1 MSASQRVLVAV
12 DASEASR
19 RAVNYVADMLGGK
32 PGFHVGL
39 VHLES
44 PPRMLEWGGSE
55 APGIEGAV
63 SLERAE
69 AYQELKKAAIEG
81 GQALLQRMQAILTER
96 GIDVAALLVRFEE
109 PLNRKN
115 MATDVLN
122 IANERDYGTVVVGR
136 HSFSGLKRLFQH
148 HVGEELVRTGKGVT
162 IWVVE

>member
-1 MSASQRVLVAV
+1 MSASQRILVAV

-19 RAVNYVADMLGGK
+19 RAVTYVSDVLGGK

-39 VHLES
+39 VHLEL

-55 APGIEGAV
+55 DSAIEDAI
-63 SLERAE
+63 SSERAE
-69 AYQELKKAAIEG
+69 VYQELEKEAIKG
-81 GQALLQRMQAILTER
+81 GQGLLHRLQAILTER

-109 PLNRKN
+109 PLDRKHIAN
-115 MATDVLN
+115 DVLK
-122 IANERDYGTVVVGR
+122 IAQERDYGTVVVGR
-136 HSFSGLKRLFQH
+136 HSFSGLRRLFQH